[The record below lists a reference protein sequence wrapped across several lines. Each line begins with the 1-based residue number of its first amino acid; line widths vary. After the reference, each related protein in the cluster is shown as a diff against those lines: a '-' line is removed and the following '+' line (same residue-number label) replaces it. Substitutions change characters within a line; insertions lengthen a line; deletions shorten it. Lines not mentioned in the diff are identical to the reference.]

1 MATHDYNLANQSGA
15 SFRSD
20 LNDALQAVLTNNSSA
35 SSPSTTAAYMF
46 WADTNT
52 GILKIRNSANDAW
65 VELLQLDGTLTIEDG
80 SASAVGLGFRDEL
93 NTGIFSSGASNFD
106 VAIAGTT
113 RLNIS
118 ATGLNVTGGITTS
131 DDLTIPDKIIH
142 SGDTNTAIRFPA
154 ADTFTIETAGS
165 DRLRVDSAGN
175 CGIGT
180 SSTDNLLHLFESNT
194 TQTAD
199 SSSQLVLEKNSD
211 SGITILSGNTTNGRI
226 LFGDS
231 GDNDIGQIDYD
242 HNNNSLRLVV
252 NASERLKI
260 ESDGKVTCSG
270 PQLIVGANDGDPAEL
285 KLIYTTVPTY
295 LTSTFDGTVGEAT
308 LSVNVPRTSDGSGSW
323 GSHSNTNYGSAAIQ
337 VLSHPSSGGYVA
349 FLTSSADNTNP
360 TEKARVSGSGTLFI
374 GGTTAP
380 TTGENGAAF
389 PSAGIH
395 VVARNVSSGSNSV
408 FRALGAAGF
417 FRSMGDGDA
426 QNTNNSYGGTSDQEL
441 KENIVDANSQWD
453 DIKALKVRNYNFKE
467 STGFSTHKQI
477 GVIAQEL
484 EASGMNGLV
493 KINDDELYG
502 EGDTLPDGKNIGDVK
517 EKGYRA
523 VAYSVLYM
531 KAIKALQEAMAKIE
545 TLETKVAALEAG

>member
-1 MATHDYNLANQSGA
+1 
-15 SFRSD
+15 
-20 LNDALQAVLTNNSSA
+20 
-35 SSPSTTAAYMF
+35 
-46 WADTNT
+46 
-52 GILKIRNSANDAW
+52 
-65 VELLQLDGTLTIEDG
+65 
-80 SASAVGLGFRDEL
+80 
-93 NTGIFSSGASNFD
+93 
-106 VAIAGTT
+106 
-113 RLNIS
+113 
-118 ATGLNVTGGITTS
+118 GITTS

-165 DRLRVDSAGN
+165 ERLRVDSSGN

-180 SSTDNLLHLFESNT
+180 SSPDNLLHLFESNT

-374 GGTTAP
+374 
-380 TTGENGAAF
+380 
-389 PSAGIH
+389 
-395 VVARNVSSGSNSV
+395 
-408 FRALGAAGF
+408 
-417 FRSMGDGDA
+417 
-426 QNTNNSYGGTSDQEL
+426 
-441 KENIVDANSQWD
+441 
-453 DIKALKVRNYNFKE
+453 
-467 STGFSTHKQI
+467 
-477 GVIAQEL
+477 
-484 EASGMNGLV
+484 
-493 KINDDELYG
+493 
-502 EGDTLPDGKNIGDVK
+502 
-517 EKGYRA
+517 
-523 VAYSVLYM
+523 
-531 KAIKALQEAMAKIE
+531 
-545 TLETKVAALEAG
+545 